1 MMSPPTPTQV
11 IFSPGNYSNGE
22 KFGILVAL
30 YIIFLISS
38 HSQMTLVFK
47 ANMMLLATQ
56 FFFILLLSRNIFV
69 LWLKADAW
77 TITPFHSRIPRNRKR
92 TRSITFANHP
102 DANQNECFSTPLVH
116 GITLKIA
123 VDSRGAAA
131 DLGAKVQERFT
142 CDASLDM
149 VHRLRASTQ
158 AVLVGK
164 GTVQADNP
172 SLLVRRNVTVAQ
184 QPLRVVLDPSLSLFS
199 RSSPSTPSYQL
210 FHDGY
215 KTVVFHTID
224 ATTIKAQLSEA
235 VQFRRVP
242 TTEDGSISLTA
253 VLHILSDEFKIH
265 HLMVEGGPYTA
276 QQFLRQ
282 KLIDRCIRVQA
293 PIQFTDQPLDAGM
306 TEELLQD
313 TAGLVYLGSA
323 CLGVDSVSC
332 WSRPRLPWP
341 GLHLEDWP

>member
-1 MMSPPTPTQV
+1 
-11 IFSPGNYSNGE
+11 
-22 KFGILVAL
+22 
-30 YIIFLISS
+30 
-38 HSQMTLVFK
+38 
-47 ANMMLLATQ
+47 MLLTTRLY
-56 FFFILLLSRNIFV
+56 FVLLLSGNV
-69 LWLKADAW
+69 LLLFLEVGAW
-77 TITPFHSRIPRNRKR
+77 TIPVPFRIQQSLKRLNR
-92 TRSITFANHP
+92 TVTFASDRN
-102 DANQNECFSTPLVH
+102 ANQIESFSTPSIH

-123 VDSRGAAA
+123 VDAKGAAA
-131 DLGAKVQERFT
+131 DLGAKIQERFT

-149 VHRLRASTQ
+149 VHRLRASCQ

-172 SLLVRRNVTVAQ
+172 SLLVRRNVTVTQ

-199 RSSPSTPSYQL
+199 SSSSSTPPYQL

-224 ATTIKAQLSEA
+224 AATTKIKTLLSEA

-242 TTEDGSISLTA
+242 RTEGGSISLTA
-253 VLHILSDEFKIH
+253 VLHILSDEFKVH
-265 HLMVEGGPYTA
+265 HLMVEGGPFTA
-276 QQFLRQ
+276 QQFLQQ
-282 KLIDRCIRVQA
+282 KLVDRCIRVQA

-306 TEELLQD
+306 TDDLLQG

-323 CLGVDSVSC
+323 CLGVDSVSY

-341 GLHLEDWP
+341 GIHLEDWP